1 MNNKKQEIYDD
12 NNNNINNNQI
22 EISLQKKIREQ
33 AKRLMNLQEYISLL
47 ENRILQYNPNE
58 SLPLKKESIQN
69 NTYHPITEINEKY
82 LELQKKYN
90 ELYESTM
97 HITTNNNNNM
107 NNKIFN
113 TSFSYID
120 IPSKNYENILY
131 QKYPN
136 INNIDQPEKIFEY
149 YQNLQ
154 NDYISQL
161 KDKDILINQLKKE
174 TINNDE
180 LRNYIEIL
188 KQALDSSL
196 IKNGLKAKIDM
207 LKKQYYSN
215 LPDDD
220 YATVLL
226 DIDNMKSTNEKL
238 TKEKEKNNKQIEQL
252 NNDLVEFN
260 QTKENLITLNKKH
273 EIILEKN
280 KELNENNEKLETL
293 FKQKEKENEIFKE
306 KNNELEKHNELLL
319 NDNKRVQQLENDNII
334 LTKTVTDLNDRISK
348 LTYDNTYLKD
358 FQNICDNLSKEN
370 NNIKLINENLSQ
382 DNNYFLEQN
391 DILKNNLNEM
401 DQIINDNK
409 RLKNEIRNLN
419 ERIAI
424 ICNEKNKNEN
434 IYLGKIQELEQE
446 KCCLQNLLMKNEEY
460 ENCEVKNKINSYR
473 NDNKKLYD
481 NNIKLNSEN
490 VKFLMENKFYSNLLF
505 RILKFHINNLNV
517 KNIICE
523 LLNLNEKNILL
534 KTENQKHQKSLEKVN
549 KDFNNNYNNS
559 DFEQSEKVKC
569 DLFHNQKQ
577 LLDVNNQIEY
587 LENELQKYETC

>member
-391 DILKNNLNEM
+391 GILKNNLNEM

>member
-12 NNNNINNNQI
+12 NNNNNMNNNQI

-69 NTYHPITEINEKY
+69 NIYHPITEINEKY

-97 HITTNNNNNM
+97 QITTNNNNN
-107 NNKIFN
+107 NNKMFN

-188 KQALDSSL
+188 KQGLDSSL

-238 TKEKEKNNKQIEQL
+238 IKEKEKNNKQNEKI
-252 NNDLVEFN
+252 NNNLV
-260 QTKENLITLNKKH
+260 KLNK
-273 EIILEKN
+273 
-280 KELNENNEKLETL
+280 
-293 FKQKEKENEIFKE
+293 
-306 KNNELEKHNELLL
+306 
-319 NDNKRVQQLENDNII
+319 
-334 LTKTVTDLNDRISK
+334 TK
-348 LTYDNTYLKD
+348 
-358 FQNICDNLSKEN
+358 
-370 NNIKLINENLSQ
+370 
-382 DNNYFLEQN
+382 
-391 DILKNNLNEM
+391 
-401 DQIINDNK
+401 
-409 RLKNEIRNLN
+409 
-419 ERIAI
+419 
-424 ICNEKNKNEN
+424 
-434 IYLGKIQELEQE
+434 
-446 KCCLQNLLMKNEEY
+446 
-460 ENCEVKNKINSYR
+460 
-473 NDNKKLYD
+473 
-481 NNIKLNSEN
+481 
-490 VKFLMENKFYSNLLF
+490 
-505 RILKFHINNLNV
+505 
-517 KNIICE
+517 
-523 LLNLNEKNILL
+523 
-534 KTENQKHQKSLEKVN
+534 
-549 KDFNNNYNNS
+549 
-559 DFEQSEKVKC
+559 
-569 DLFHNQKQ
+569 
-577 LLDVNNQIEY
+577 
-587 LENELQKYETC
+587 

>member
-1 MNNKKQEIYDD
+1 
-12 NNNNINNNQI
+12 
-22 EISLQKKIREQ
+22 
-33 AKRLMNLQEYISLL
+33 
-47 ENRILQYNPNE
+47 
-58 SLPLKKESIQN
+58 
-69 NTYHPITEINEKY
+69 
-82 LELQKKYN
+82 
-90 ELYESTM
+90 
-97 HITTNNNNNM
+97 
-107 NNKIFN
+107 
-113 TSFSYID
+113 
-120 IPSKNYENILY
+120 
-131 QKYPN
+131 
-136 INNIDQPEKIFEY
+136 
-149 YQNLQ
+149 
-154 NDYISQL
+154 
-161 KDKDILINQLKKE
+161 
-174 TINNDE
+174 
-180 LRNYIEIL
+180 
-188 KQALDSSL
+188 
-196 IKNGLKAKIDM
+196 
-207 LKKQYYSN
+207 
-215 LPDDD
+215 
-220 YATVLL
+220 
-226 DIDNMKSTNEKL
+226 
-238 TKEKEKNNKQIEQL
+238 
-252 NNDLVEFN
+252 
-260 QTKENLITLNKKH
+260 
-273 EIILEKN
+273 
-280 KELNENNEKLETL
+280 
-293 FKQKEKENEIFKE
+293 
-306 KNNELEKHNELLL
+306 
-319 NDNKRVQQLENDNII
+319 
-334 LTKTVTDLNDRISK
+334 
-348 LTYDNTYLKD
+348 
-358 FQNICDNLSKEN
+358 
-370 NNIKLINENLSQ
+370 
-382 DNNYFLEQN
+382 
-391 DILKNNLNEM
+391 M

>member
-69 NTYHPITEINEKY
+69 NIYHPITEINEKY

-391 DILKNNLNEM
+391 GILKNNLNEM

-419 ERIAI
+419 DRIAI

>member
-69 NTYHPITEINEKY
+69 NIYHPITEINEKY

-107 NNKIFN
+107 NNKYFN

-391 DILKNNLNEM
+391 GILKNNLNEM

>member
-12 NNNNINNNQI
+12 NDNNINNNQI

-69 NTYHPITEINEKY
+69 NIYHPITEINEKY

-391 DILKNNLNEM
+391 GILKNNLNEM